1 MDPKNK
7 AIEDLMEH
15 KIFKDNLDNFEV
27 FIKYITARIDI
38 KNYGNKDND
47 LVILECSDPKCEI
60 EAPDWFKTKEGAGW
74 KIQSRKGELDL
85 KIKCINEGQLKI
97 YIRGVDYTNK
107 NFNQK
112 VVIDINFTKLIVNGT
127 TIFDTESYN
136 NPPNKYFFYTLDK
149 VKNDEIVDIHIEWEP
164 F

>member
-1 MDPKNK
+1 MDSKNK

-15 KIFKDNLDNFEV
+15 KFFKDNLDNFEI
-27 FIKYITARIDI
+27 FIKYIIARMDI
-38 KNYGNKDND
+38 KNYGNKEND

-60 EAPDWFKTKEGAGW
+60 EAPNWFKTQEGTGW
-74 KIQSRKGELDL
+74 KIESKKGELDL

-97 YIRGVDYTNK
+97 YIRGVGYKNK
-107 NFNQK
+107 NHNQN
-112 VVIDINFTKLIVNGT
+112 VVIDVNFTKFLVNGT
-127 TIFDTESYN
+127 TIFDAESCN
-136 NPPNKYFFYTLDK
+136 NYPDKYFFYTLDK